1 MRAGALVGWDDCE
14 VRLCDPCARVSVR
27 VSRVCPGS
35 PRCLFHTVPGV
46 RGRAGALVGR
56 VGCEVRDP
64 CAPCVCVSR
73 LHPVSIYVTARL
85 CPCVLC
91 VPSVSRVCPG
101 SPRCLFTGSHVPPGV
116 PFLPGALGAPPAVTR
131 LPRAPSIRLSFR
143 RPPSSRH
150 GEALWE
156 REAAGSGSLGRP
168 LLSQPRGAVG
178 SGPAAVLAA
187 LDSAAA
193 SAVAS
198 SCGCVVGFRWL
209 LGSSV

>member
-91 VPSVSRVCPG
+91 VPRVSRLPPVSFYRESRSLRCPF
-101 SPRCLFTGSHVPPGV
+101 FTGGSGRTAGRYASAARAFNSLIISPTAFEQARG
-116 PFLPGALGAPPAVTR
+116 GAMGAGGGRVGFAG
-131 LPRAPSIRLSFR
+131 AA
-143 RPPSSRH
+143 SS
-150 GEALWE
+150 EST
-156 REAAGSGSLGRP
+156 AGSGRLRACGR
-168 LLSQPRGAVG
+168 
-178 SGPAAVLAA
+178 
-187 LDSAAA
+187 
-193 SAVAS
+193 
-198 SCGCVVGFRWL
+198 SCG
-209 LGSSV
+209 S